1 MARLTKEQ
9 WAQARIQWESDPM
22 ITFDALSKQLGCSHA
37 AVGQMAKKQNWQR
50 DPDMRGIA
58 SRAQMKADSREL
70 AKLSPESLG
79 ESFAESFKKTGIES
93 FAARELAE
101 DIRADVIERH
111 RADWA
116 SHRELF
122 RLSDIA
128 ADFNMG
134 KSAKISAEM
143 LALRQKAE
151 RAAYGLDE
159 STSSETI
166 EIVRSYGAKPD
177 ADKSEH
183 L

>member
-1 MARLTKEQ
+1 VARLNKEQ

-22 ITFDALSKQLGCSHA
+22 ITFYELSKKLGCSHV

-50 DPDMRGIA
+50 TPDMRGIA
-58 SRAQMKADSREL
+58 SKAQMKADIREL
-70 AKLSPESLG
+70 GKLSS
-79 ESFAESFKKTGIES
+79 ESFSESFESFNESFKKNGIET

-116 SHRELF
+116 NHRELF
-122 RLSDIA
+122 KLSDIA
-128 ADFNMG
+128 VDFNMG

-143 LALRQKAE
+143 LSLRQKAE

-166 EIVRSYGAKPD
+166 EIVRSYGLKPD
-177 ADKSEH
+177 A
-183 L
+183 